1 MSENRDKIIS
11 MLEKFHAQNAFSQ
24 IHELCMKALIQFR
37 DDRVFLWYKEQAEQ
51 ALTSMYESK
60 IGNLKKAI
68 TLLKSPMELTWLK
81 LEKEDWQVIQAINGE
96 KGYFQLCKEIPLSK
110 FLISRSLSRLIQQQV
125 VSTSL

>member
-1 MSENRDKIIS
+1 MSENRNEIIS

-24 IHELCMKALIQFR
+24 IHELCMKALIPFR

-60 IGNLKKAI
+60 IGNLKKSIA
-68 TLLKSPMELTWLK
+68 LLKSPMELTWLK

-96 KGYFQLCKEIPLSK
+96 KGYLQLCKEIPLSK

-125 VSTSL
+125 VSTS